1 MLHPDL
7 RPVVGIHLHAIKKLM
22 IKTDICHVSLIMHIE
37 QFQQILKPS
46 YNSVDMIE
54 VELFDDDRSPRNF
67 SKELAAVSNF
77 ATDQQWI
84 LI

>member
-1 MLHPDL
+1 MNINVLYL
-7 RPVVGIHLHAIKKLM
+7 
-22 IKTDICHVSLIMHIE
+22 

-67 SKELAAVSNF
+67 SKELTAVS
-77 ATDQQWI
+77 TVPKYYDI
-84 LI
+84 Y